1 MDAFREDWR
10 LTQILVTANPISAV
24 SDMLS
29 HPFTRYAF
37 ISGTGI
43 AVPAGLLS
51 YFIVLRRQV
60 FTGDALGHAAFTGA
74 LAALA
79 IGADLRL
86 GLFAITVAGGLLLG
100 VLGNKARADDVV
112 IGSFFAWILG
122 LGVLFLSIFTTS
134 QSAGN
139 GAGGVRVLFGS
150 IFGLDLVQAEVSV
163 AIGAGITIALLAMAR
178 PLLFATIDEAVAE
191 ARRIPVRLLGY
202 SFLVLVGL
210 GTGQATQAVG
220 ALLILGLL
228 ATPGGIAQR
237 LTTRPYVGLLLSCL
251 VAVGSLWVGLTLSYA
266 LPSWPPSFSILAVAS
281 SAYVVVL
288 VSSNAMRT
296 LARRGESDMLLDPV
310 A

>member
-1 MDAFREDWR
+1 MTSVLA
-10 LTQILVTANPISAV
+10 LANPISAL
-24 SDMLS
+24 DGMLA
-29 HPFTRYAF
+29 HPFMRFAF
-37 ISGTGI
+37 IAGTGI

-79 IGADLRL
+79 FGVDLRL
-86 GLFAITVAGGLLLG
+86 GLFAITVAGALLLG
-100 VLGNKARADDVV
+100 ALGNKARADDVV

-134 QSAGN
+134 RSTGN
-139 GAGGVRVLFGS
+139 GAGGIRVLFGS
-150 IFGLDLVQAEVSV
+150 IFGLDAGQAQVSV
-163 AIGAGITIALLAMAR
+163 AIGAGITVALLMIAR
-178 PLLFATIDEAVAE
+178 PLLFASIDEAVAE
-191 ARRIPVRLLGY
+191 ARRVPVRLLGY
-202 SFLVLVGL
+202 TFLVLVGL

-251 VAVGSLWVGLTLSYA
+251 LAVVSLWVGLTLSYA
-266 LPSWPPSFSILAVAS
+266 VPKCPPSFAILAVAS
-281 SAYVVVL
+281 SAYLLVL
-288 VSSNAMRT
+288 TVSSASK
-296 LARRGESDMLLDPV
+296 LLSSRGESDMLLDP
-310 A
+310 AA